1 MTTNMGN
8 LSMDNNNTI
17 NWNNNYVNVY
27 QLVMTV
33 VLGEKRER
41 GKEKETRRMLN

>member
-33 VLGEKRER
+33 VLKKKREG
-41 GKEKETRRMLN
+41 GKKKKPGGC